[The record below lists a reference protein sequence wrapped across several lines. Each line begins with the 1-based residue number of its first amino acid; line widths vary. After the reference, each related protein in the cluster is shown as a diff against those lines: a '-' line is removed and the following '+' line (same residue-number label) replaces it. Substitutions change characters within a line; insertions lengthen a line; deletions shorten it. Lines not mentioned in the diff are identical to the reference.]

1 MRFLERS
8 CDRREAAY
16 LAGSG
21 RLSIGERIDIERH
34 AIGCSDCADA
44 LRNARPV
51 DVALRTAFAPLR
63 ERRTI
68 VAPGRVRMAVGYRRP
83 AATGWLRMPRIF
95 GRLAE
100 VSVMVGVTMFAVGS
114 AIEAPA
120 QQPAPAEEHSILQA
134 YFRAQ
139 PPFDEIDYFRWLRLV
154 KPDGTTETDATRLPV
169 GGKFDA
175 EPAEILKAPSASPR

>member
-1 MRFLERS
+1 
-8 CDRREAAY
+8 
-16 LAGSG
+16 
-21 RLSIGERIDIERH
+21 
-34 AIGCSDCADA
+34 
-44 LRNARPV
+44 
-51 DVALRTAFAPLR
+51 
-63 ERRTI
+63 
-68 VAPGRVRMAVGYRRP
+68 
-83 AATGWLRMPRIF
+83 
-95 GRLAE
+95 
-100 VSVMVGVTMFAVGS
+100 MVGVTMFAVGS